1 MEQKYRYWSFAV
13 LAFLIATL
21 LLYVGLV
28 GNFDTMSPYERSGRG
43 VVMLVLSAFV
53 FMMGSY
59 AARTDLQKHDDRMSN
74 FLDNCSR
81 DNSSGIPESETT
93 PEAFGLDGAFLNQP
107 PVEEPKPKTWEDEYR
122 ENYGVDLPRKDIVTT
137 STYTWQLT
145 HRLME
150 LANYQLKRHVQQHGS
165 LHGFPPFTLRD
176 LTDGVMQLCQG
187 DDPFVPLVEFD
198 RNRGTIQF
206 FGPVDSRLEKPPVFA
221 TIHVGAFQGDST
233 TREAYI
239 DYMLKNSGSYH
250 YVSQFFK
257 HRSKWYGE
265 VLQRRGVFN
274 HVSAVLFWDFINQ
287 LSFGEATG
295 LFGIY
300 KSETWSSADP
310 WQLGYYLNNYSR
322 DSMLFLDCVF
332 DHTTI
337 SQLLALRDSGQL
349 ATVQ

>member
-13 LAFLIATL
+13 LAFLIATVML
-21 LLYVGLV
+21 WVGLV
-28 GNFDTMSPYERSGRG
+28 GNFDTMSAYEHLLRG
-43 VVMLVLSAFV
+43 LVMLVLSAFV
-53 FMMGSY
+53 FMMGVY
-59 AARTDLQKHDDRMSN
+59 ANRTDMKTYNDQIEDLLDRSA
-74 FLDNCSR
+74 
-81 DNSSGIPESETT
+81 GVPESETT
-93 PEAFGLDGAFLNQP
+93 PEAFGIVDEM

-150 LANYQLKRHVQQHGS
+150 LANYQLKQHAQRHGS
-165 LHGFPPFTLRD
+165 LHGFPPFILHD
-176 LTDGVMQLCQG
+176 LPDGVMQLCQG
-187 DDPFVPLVEFD
+187 DAPPVPLVEFN

-206 FGPVDSRLEKPPVFA
+206 FGPMDSRLEKPPVFA
-221 TIHVGAFQGDST
+221 TIHVGAFEGDST

-265 VLQRRGVFN
+265 VLQRRGIFN
-274 HVSAVLFWDFINQ
+274 HVSAILFWDFINQ